1 MKGDD
6 DVAVSNEFYTSDLTF
21 DNWLIYPHSKTF
33 LKLLNK
39 GLPILS
45 LH

>member
-6 DVAVSNEFYTSDLTF
+6 DDAISNEFYTSDLTF
-21 DNWLIYPHSKTF
+21 DNWLIYPHFKTL

-39 GLPILS
+39 GLSIIS